1 MLGAFKRKI
10 GIRRYFMVEDL
21 RIHYDASN
29 YIDCD
34 CTDWTVNDETISVV
48 TWLSKSE
55 FDDLNNNIVPGAVDL
70 MYEVLGRKVY
80 VDSTYTNSNT
90 LRFEP
95 LNISESNLYSMRRE
109 TVGYVKSVSYA
120 QKTDDTLVVKIDVLP
135 SGGVY

>member
-1 MLGAFKRKI
+1 
-10 GIRRYFMVEDL
+10 MVEDL

-34 CTDWTVNDETISVV
+34 CSDWTVNDQTVSVV

-55 FDDLNNNIVPGAVDL
+55 FDDLNNNIVPGAVDT

-80 VDSTYTNSNT
+80 ADSTYTDNNT

-95 LNISESNLYSMRRE
+95 LNVPESNLYSMRRE
-109 TVGYVKSVSYA
+109 TVGYVKSVSYS
-120 QKTDDTLVVKIDVLP
+120 QKTDNTLVVKIDVLP
-135 SGGVY
+135 SGGIY

>member
-1 MLGAFKRKI
+1 
-10 GIRRYFMVEDL
+10 MVEDL

-34 CTDWTVNDETISVV
+34 CSNWTVNDETISVV

-55 FDDLNNNIVPGAVDL
+55 FDDLNNNIVPGAVEL

-80 VDSTYTNSNT
+80 ADSTYTNSNT

-95 LNISESNLYSMRRE
+95 LNVSESNLYSMRRE

-135 SGGVY
+135 SGGIY